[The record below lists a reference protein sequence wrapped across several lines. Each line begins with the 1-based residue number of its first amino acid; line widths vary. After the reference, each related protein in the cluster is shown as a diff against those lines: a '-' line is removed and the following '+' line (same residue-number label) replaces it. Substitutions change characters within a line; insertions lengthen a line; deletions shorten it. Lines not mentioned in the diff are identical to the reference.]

1 MKRNSWITLSAIAL
15 CSTTVFA
22 QQTRPDSGT
31 LLEPQ
36 RQIPTLPPPG
46 GAPTVVV
53 PPAPPAAAFNPA
65 LRVTPTAFRIQ
76 GNTLF
81 PESELLPLVNEYVG
95 KPTDMEGLLKAAA
108 AVRRYYRD
116 RGYLLTEAYLPQQQ
130 FPAGSG
136 TVIIRVLEARVG
148 KVAVKV
154 EGEGI
159 SESLAGRIVRNHLH
173 TGDYIS
179 EYSLDKPV
187 LLLRDLAGFDATASV
202 EPGAN
207 VGEADITVIVKP
219 YGPKF
224 DGLLGVDNYGVRSA
238 GEARAYVNAN
248 VNNLLG
254 WGDSLNLRA
263 QTSERQDTNLYRIGY
278 AIPVNGYAT
287 KLGLSAT
294 RTDYSLGKQFAPL
307 GASGDATIYG
317 VSLTHP
323 FIRSRSNNVLAGITL
338 EHKDLNDDTITPPS
352 SAERK
357 VDTVRLSLLGN
368 FVDNVTLGSFN
379 SYALNYTAGKVDLD
393 QTTFAIDQGAAGL
406 GTAGHFSKVNIE
418 YLRTTYVSAKGRI
431 SASLQ
436 AQLASKN
443 LTSAEK
449 FALGGPTG
457 VRGYPVG
464 EAVGDSGAVINL
476 EYQHQLGDFGT
487 GIPLAASVFYDWGHI
502 KYNQDNP
509 TGVAGANP
517 NTENLSAAGLGL
529 TVGGFGK
536 YLLTTQLAWR
546 LDRAPA
552 GGEPDRKPRLWI
564 SLQKWLP

>member
-1 MKRNSWITLSAIAL
+1 LLTLCATSVL
-15 CSTTVFA
+15 A
-22 QQTRPDSGT
+22 QQTRPDAGT
-31 LLEPQ
+31 ILEPQ

-46 GAPTVVV
+46 GAPTVIV
-53 PPAPPAAAFNPA
+53 PPAPPAAAIDPSV
-65 LRVTPTAFRIQ
+65 RVTPTAFRIQ

-81 PESELLPLVNEYVG
+81 SEAELLALVADYVG
-95 KPTDMEGLLKAAA
+95 KPTDMEGLLKAAG

-116 RGYLLTEAYLPQQQ
+116 RGYLLSEAYLPQQR

-136 TVIIRVLEARVG
+136 TVIIQVLEARVG

-179 EYSLDKPV
+179 EYSLDKPI

-219 YGPKF
+219 YGPRF
-224 DGLLGVDNYGVRSA
+224 DGVIGADDYGVRSA
-238 GEARAYVNAN
+238 GQARAYASVN
-248 VNNLLG
+248 VNNPMG
-254 WGDSLNLRA
+254 WGDSINVRA

-278 AIPVNGYAT
+278 SVPVNGYAT

-294 RTDYSLGKQFAPL
+294 RTDYALGKQFAAL
-307 GASGDATIYG
+307 GASGNATIYG
-317 VSLTHP
+317 ISLTHP
-323 FIRSRSNNVLAGITL
+323 FIRSRTNNMLAAVTL
-338 EHKDLNDDTITPPS
+338 ERKNLNDVTTTPPS
-352 SAERK
+352 VADRR
-357 VDTVRLSLLGN
+357 VDSVRLSLLGN

-379 SYALNYTAGKVDLD
+379 SYALNLTHGKVDLD
-393 QTTFAIDQGAAGL
+393 QATLAIDQGAVGL
-406 GTAGHFSKVNIE
+406 RTSGPFNKLNVE
-418 YLRTTYVSAKGRI
+418 YLRTTFLSSAARLT
-431 SASLQ
+431 ASLQ
-436 AQLASKN
+436 AQMASKN

-464 EAVGDSGAVINL
+464 EAVGDAGAIVNL
-476 EYQHQLGDFGT
+476 EYQHQLPDFGL
-487 GIPLAASVFYDWGHI
+487 GIPLGASVFYDWGRI
-502 KYNQDNP
+502 KYNENNN
-509 TGVAGANP
+509 VAANP
-517 NTENLSAAGLGL
+517 NTESLSSVGLGL
-529 TVGGFGK
+529 TVGTFGK

-546 LDRAPA
+546 LERAPA
-552 GGEPDRKPRLWI
+552 SDPDKKPRVWL
-564 SLQKWLP
+564 SLQKWL

>member
-1 MKRNSWITLSAIAL
+1 LKLSAIAL
-15 CSTTVFA
+15 CTTSVFA
-22 QQTRPDSGT
+22 QQTRPNSGT

-36 RQIPTLPPPG
+36 RQIPTLPAPG

-53 PPAPPAAAFNPA
+53 PPAPAAAAFNPA
-65 LRVTPTAFRIQ
+65 VRVTPTAFRIQ

-81 PESELLPLVNEYVG
+81 SEAELLPLVNEFVG
-95 KPTDMEGLLKAAA
+95 KPTDMEGLLKAAG

-136 TVIIRVLEARVG
+136 PVTIQVLEARVG
-148 KVAVKV
+148 KVAVQV

-173 TGDYIS
+173 PGDYIS

-202 EPGAN
+202 TPGSA

-224 DGLLGVDNYGVRSA
+224 DGVIGLDNYGVRSA
-238 GEARAYVNAN
+238 GELRGYVGAN

-254 WGDSLNLRA
+254 WGDSLNVRA

-278 AIPVNGYAT
+278 AVPINGYAT
-287 KLGLSAT
+287 KLGLSVT
-294 RTDYSLGKQFAPL
+294 KTDYALGKQFAPL

-317 VSLTHP
+317 ISLTHP
-323 FIRSRSNNVLAGITL
+323 FIRSRANNVLGGITV
-338 EHKDLNDDTITPPS
+338 ERKDLHDDTTTPPS
-352 SAERK
+352 SAERR
-357 VDTVRLSLLGN
+357 VDSVRLSVLGN
-368 FVDNVTLGSFN
+368 WVDSVTMGSFN
-379 SYALNYTAGKVDLD
+379 SYALNFTSGKVDLD
-393 QTTFAIDQGAAGL
+393 PTTRAIDQGAAGL
-406 GTAGHFSKVNIE
+406 NTEGNFSKVNVE
-418 YLRTTYVSAKGRI
+418 YLRTTYLSAKGRI
-431 SASLQ
+431 SAALQ
-436 AQLASKN
+436 AQIASKN

-502 KYNQDNP
+502 KYNENNP
-509 TGVAGANP
+509 TGVAAANP
-517 NTENLSAAGLGL
+517 NTENLSSAGLGF
-529 TVGGFGK
+529 TMGTFGK
-536 YLLTTQLAWR
+536 YLLTTQVAWR

-552 GGEPDRKPRLWI
+552 GGEPDRHPRVWV